1 MSKSSKGFIIG
12 EKRVERVVETMGPGS
27 YSPEKSEAITRT
39 RTATVNMGSSPGRGS
54 ITRTNG
60 VDVAP
65 G

>member
-1 MSKSSKGFIIG
+1 
-12 EKRVERVVETMGPGS
+12 MGPGA